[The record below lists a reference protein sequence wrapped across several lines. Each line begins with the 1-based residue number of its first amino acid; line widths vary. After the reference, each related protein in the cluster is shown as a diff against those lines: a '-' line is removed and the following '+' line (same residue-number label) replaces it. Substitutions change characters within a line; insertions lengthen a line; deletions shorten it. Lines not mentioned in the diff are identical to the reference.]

1 MSKYDLPKQ
10 KQNKVDGIG
19 LSGPKWTDMLHYP
32 GSKGVIT
39 IIITIINKKSVTF
52 TIFL

>member
-39 IIITIINKKSVTF
+39 IIITIINKKNVTF

>member
-1 MSKYDLPKQ
+1 MPKQ

-19 LSGPKWTDMLHYP
+19 LNGLKWTDMLCYC

-39 IIITIINKKSVTF
+39 IIINKKSVTSR
-52 TIFL
+52 IFL